1 MMVTHETIT
10 DEQIRELRRVAVDC
24 GNRTFLRVADISL
37 GEWHPDDAMVGI
49 DRELI
54 VLGARVR
61 CAGAWNLRH
70 GGDE

>member
-1 MMVTHETIT
+1 MKVTAETIT
-10 DEQIRELRRVAVDC
+10 APQIRELRRVAVDC
-24 GNRTFLRVADISL
+24 GNRTFMRVADIAM
-37 GEWHPDDAMVGI
+37 GEWHPDDGMPGI

-54 VLGARVR
+54 VLGALVR